1 MQQYRAALYTYLSKC
16 NPYVCPVVF
25 EYPFLFF
32 YRGAKDSIRTIVFYP
47 YGSQKK
53 SNRLTKEGFPYLL
66 QAIFSPILIQ
76 VPTMHFPTKGT
87 EVEDLYSSLQNL
99 ILKYPYDRL
108 TLILEELR
116 KYMPSLAAEFSL
128 PSAFRYS
135 SEGNIYSNTRI
146 TDHETHIAFFPSIL
160 GFDFLSKRQNEKGQY
175 VPTQLLKNYFYEI
188 IKRALKDSTS
198 ASQPTSASQL
208 VIKKPCSDKE
218 LFARPNLY
226 VQQANLRCVRYDQDT
241 DFFQHLE
248 FQDSYEAL
256 GYQPKIIPLP
266 YYDVSD
272 FSKTVLSFFNSILG
286 NDLSL
291 LEQFIF
297 SLTDAMLT
305 DGPRFLVL
313 HTKAHKKELQS
324 FFSDV
329 LSPTA
334 VKIDFQPHY
343 KAKQRTCLTL
353 TQLTKSPYLRALFL
367 AQSAGK
373 CTVLV
378 DDVLPS
384 DASLSTLRKLIS
396 GKHISINSDFAPPQH
411 HYNRLCVVCVTDNY
425 KKAKYFQKKLR
436 ANMIDFSHSE
446 SDVPRY
452 YEFEADD
459 SAWIYSTLIP
469 YGLKLKTLQETGQ
482 ADPAPFDFPHTP
494 TPPTEE
500 ECIHSFLK
508 LCQKQKDCLCT
519 TSEVYDSYCQFLA
532 VTHAGRSPSLTKTMF
547 NKKFKALTKA
557 RFVFKR
563 PHKSRT
569 SPSPYCYIGLKL
581 PEAFPPPVVPICVSQ
596 ESLLRQYLE
605 HISKYRIKHDGL
617 RVKVNRTAKE

>member
-1 MQQYRAALYTYLSKC
+1 MTSEKKARLREERAASAAITATQPAFEKIGRGLDYLE
-16 NPYVCPVVF
+16 N
-25 EYPFLFF
+25 
-32 YRGAKDSIRTIVFYP
+32 
-47 YGSQKK
+47 
-53 SNRLTKEGFPYLL
+53 
-66 QAIFSPILIQ
+66 
-76 VPTMHFPTKGT
+76 TMRQIDKISAEQTH
-87 EVEDLYSSLQNL
+87 
-99 ILKYPYDRL
+99 
-108 TLILEELR
+108 
-116 KYMPSLAAEFSL
+116 AA
-128 PSAFRYS
+128 
-135 SEGNIYSNTRI
+135 N
-146 TDHETHIAFFPSIL
+146 
-160 GFDFLSKRQNEKGQY
+160 Q
-175 VPTQLLKNYFYEI
+175 
-188 IKRALKDSTS
+188 
-198 ASQPTSASQL
+198 
-208 VIKKPCSDKE
+208 
-218 LFARPNLY
+218 
-226 VQQANLRCVRYDQDT
+226 LRCVQYCQDT

-248 FQDSYEAL
+248 FQDPYEAL
-256 GYQPKIIPLP
+256 GFQPKIIPLP
-266 YYDVSD
+266 HYDVAD

-286 NDLSL
+286 NDVSL

-313 HTKAHKKELQS
+313 HTKAHKKELQA

-334 VKIDFQPHY
+334 VKIDFRPHP
-343 KAKQRTCLTL
+343 KARQRTCLTL
-353 TQLTKSPYLRALFL
+353 TQLAKSTYLRALFL

-384 DASLSTLRKLIS
+384 DASLRTLRKLIS

-411 HYNRLCVVCVTDNY
+411 YYNRLCIVCVTDNH
-425 KKAKYFQKKLR
+425 KKAEYFQKKFK
-436 ANMIDFSHSE
+436 AKVIDFSYSE
-446 SDVPRY
+446 SAAPHDLKFEPQDVARLY
-452 YEFEADD
+452 H
-459 SAWIYSTLIP
+459 TLIP
-469 YGLKLKTLQETGQ
+469 YGLKLKTLQALDI

-500 ECIHSFLK
+500 ECIHSFLD
-508 LCQKQKDCLCT
+508 LCHYEKDCLCT

-547 NKKFKALTKA
+547 NKKFKALTKS

-569 SPSPYCYIGLKL
+569 GPSPYCYVGLKL
-581 PEAFPPPVVPICVSQ
+581 PEAFPPPVVPVCAPQ

-605 HISKYRIKHDGL
+605 HISKYQIKYDGL